1 MGQKEFQCLV
11 VGGLGAAGTGII
23 LASRPAHR
31 DKTAMN
37 GAQLLKAYGDSS
49 GLMSGPPAPRI
60 LAGLEVMFLAQREF
74 RRSVC
79 AAIRSFRW
87 CCRRQ
92 SPWYLRRL
100 FAGFVLCQRPKSVA
114 ARQR

>member
-49 GLMSGPPAPRI
+49 GLMSGPPA
-60 LAGLEVMFLAQREF
+60 LAIPYLAEQFQKPCISCQVF
-74 RRSVC
+74 RFFKQSV
-79 AAIRSFRW
+79 
-87 CCRRQ
+87 
-92 SPWYLRRL
+92 
-100 FAGFVLCQRPKSVA
+100 
-114 ARQR
+114 